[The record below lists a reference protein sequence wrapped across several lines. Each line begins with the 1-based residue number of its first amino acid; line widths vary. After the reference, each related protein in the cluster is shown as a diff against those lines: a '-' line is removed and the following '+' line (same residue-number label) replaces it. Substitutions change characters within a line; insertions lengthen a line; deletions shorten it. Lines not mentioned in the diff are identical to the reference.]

1 MAHLDEEQHYERLDM
16 DADFEDGEFINGEFF
31 HRGKRQR
38 KQQTKEEQLYGVFA
52 EDSGARPSPSRSRS
66 SSQLP
71 GCLASLPHLPGWLS
85 RCFSAWLAAWLIG
98 WFVLAVEAAVSM
110 LVLLAAGCGCGCTGS
125 SA

>member
-38 KQQTKEEQLYGVFA
+38 KQQTKEDQLYGVFA
-52 EDSGARPSPSRSRS
+52 EDSGARPSRSCS

-71 GCLASLPHLPGWLS
+71 GCLASLPASLLFCLVGCRVDWLVCAGGGS
-85 RCFSAWLAAWLIG
+85 GSEYAG
-98 WFVLAVEAAVSM
+98 
-110 LVLLAAGCGCGCTGS
+110 AAGCGCSGS